1 MSSPYP
7 IAAILGALVFVMR
20 HERGTPAHQE
30 SLLRLFRQTLADH
43 ELEVEAAPNALRLGG
58 GSVALDAP
66 GATLFCEQLLLHE
79 IRALVMPAD
88 ITDAELLRF
97 AAVISAFPGTYPAY
111 EDVLTALGPTA
122 ERLRL
127 SRASGD
133 FELFGTGTHRIP
145 SVTESLG
152 ETPSGPHQFQE
163 VELDPTAAAGTESGV
178 APSGGVAPEAPLA
191 METLLTQ
198 CRDAIDRQD
207 WEALLESA
215 VQVVEGENDVAAGL
229 AGSLHRIEFKRLMSR
244 RVLGMI
250 ARLAH
255 GERKQEAIT
264 VLRRFGTEGTEV
276 LMDLLVEAGNI
287 GERRGFYS
295 ALVQMNEGTT
305 VIVQHLTHP
314 QWYVVRNA
322 ADLCGELGLAEAVPT
337 LARQTRHPE
346 DRVRKAVAEALG
358 KIATPVAMETL
369 ARMLSDP
376 APAVR
381 LQAVAHLRGRR
392 VRGMT
397 GPIGELLQREE
408 DDAVQHEA
416 LLALGR
422 IGSPEAI
429 TQLTDWASAGG
440 GLLKRRSMPTRLTAV
455 QALALAGPAAVSAL
469 TTLQRDATREI
480 REAASASMQAM
491 SR

>member
-1 MSSPYP
+1 MASPYP
-7 IAAILGALVFVMR
+7 IAAVLGSLVFVMR
-20 HERGTPAHQE
+20 HERGAPEHQD
-30 SLLRLFRQTLADH
+30 SLLRTFRAILAGG
-43 ELEVEAAPNALRLGG
+43 ELTVEAASNELRLGG
-58 GSVALDAP
+58 EMVPLDAP
-66 GATLFCEQLLLHE
+66 GAALFCEQLLLHE
-79 IRALVMPAD
+79 IRAAVLPAD
-88 ITDAELLRF
+88 IADADLLRF
-97 AAVISAFPGTYPAY
+97 VAVLSAFPGTHPSYD
-111 EDVLTALGPTA
+111 DVIAALGSTA
-122 ERLRL
+122 ERVLL
-127 SRASGD
+127 TRATGD
-133 FELFGTGTHRIP
+133 FEIFSAGTHRANSSI
-145 SVTESLG
+145 
-152 ETPSGPHQFQE
+152 ETPSGPRQFQAT
-163 VELDPTAAAGTESGV
+163 ELDPNAAAGTESAD
-178 APSGGVAPEAPLA
+178 APTGGVVPGSRPP

-198 CRDAIDRQD
+198 CREAIDQQD

-215 VQVVEGENDVAAGL
+215 VQVVEGEDDIASDL

-255 GERKQEAIT
+255 GERRQEAIT
-264 VLRRFGTEGTEV
+264 VLRRFGIEGTEV
-276 LMDLLVEAGNI
+276 LMDLLVEATNI
-287 GERRGFYS
+287 GDRRGFYS
-295 ALVQMNEGTT
+295 ALVQMNEGTS

-322 ADLCGELGLAEAVPT
+322 ADLCGELALAEAIPA
-337 LARQTRHPE
+337 LARQTRHPDE
-346 DRVRKAVAEALG
+346 RVRKAVAEALG

-369 ARMLSDP
+369 AKMLFDP

-408 DDAVQHEA
+408 DTTVQHEA

-429 TQLTDWASAGG
+429 TLLAEWASAGG
-440 GLLKRRSMPTRLTAV
+440 GLLRRRAMPARLTAV
-455 QALALAGPAAVSAL
+455 QALALAGPAAVGAL
-469 TTLQRDATREI
+469 TTLQKDAAKEI
-480 REAASASMQAM
+480 REAAAATMQAM